1 MLPPG
6 NLATCLSA
14 VKTPPT
20 VSSRTLRTHE
30 TAAFGPA
37 DRTNL
42 VVLGAEAKEATV
54 PDVSGRENWDM
65 SAEGHEPVIPA

>member
-20 VSSRTLRTHE
+20 VSSRTLRAHE
-30 TAAFGPA
+30 PAAFGPA

-42 VVLGAEAKEATV
+42 VVVGAEAKEATV
-54 PDVSGRENWDM
+54 PDVSERESWDI
-65 SAEGHEPVIPA
+65 SPERHEQVIPV